1 MSSLDVGAL
10 PVCDGDRLSGMIT
23 DRDITI
29 RATADGR
36 DPKTTPVKDCRSPE
50 VVYCFEDQDVE
61 DAQTLMEQKQIRRLP
76 VLNRAK
82 KLVGIIALADLA
94 TKAGA
99 EKAGHAAEA
108 ISSPR

>member
-1 MSSLDVGAL
+1 
-10 PVCDGDRLSGMIT
+10 MIT

-29 RATADGR
+29 WATAAGH
-36 DPKTTPVKDCRSPE
+36 DPKTTPVEDCRSSE

-61 DAQTLMEQKQIRRLP
+61 DAQNLMEQKQVRRLP

-82 KLVGIIALADLA
+82 KLVGIIALANLA

-99 EKAGHAAEA
+99 GKAGHVAEA
-108 ISSPR
+108 IPSPR